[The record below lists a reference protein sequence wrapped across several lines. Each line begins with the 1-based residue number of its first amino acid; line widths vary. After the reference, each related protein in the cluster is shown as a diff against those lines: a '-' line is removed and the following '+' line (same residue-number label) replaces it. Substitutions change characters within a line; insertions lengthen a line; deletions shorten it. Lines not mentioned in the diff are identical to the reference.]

1 MHILLAVGVTTLLT
15 AGSPSQ
21 GQQPTLVAT
30 PPITI
35 TFVNAA
41 FEDALA
47 ALAKISG
54 VMIEI
59 DQTVSAEI
67 RRQPVYDS
75 AISVREVSLEQTIET
90 LTRLKG
96 LSYSIVDAKM
106 VRIFKKA

>member
-1 MHILLAVGVTTLLT
+1 MHVLLAVGVTTLLA

-21 GQQPTLVAT
+21 GSQPALVGT

-41 FEDALA
+41 FEDALTF
-47 ALAKISG
+47 LAKTSG
-54 VMIEI
+54 VTIEI
-59 DQTVSAEI
+59 DQTVTGEI

-75 AISVREVSLEQTIET
+75 AISVREVSLEQTIEM

-106 VRIFKKA
+106 VRIFKQA